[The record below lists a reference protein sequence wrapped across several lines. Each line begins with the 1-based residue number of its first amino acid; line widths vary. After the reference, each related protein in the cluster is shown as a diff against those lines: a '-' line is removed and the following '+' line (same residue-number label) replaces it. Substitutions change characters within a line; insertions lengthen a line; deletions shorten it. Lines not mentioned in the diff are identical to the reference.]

1 MAVSTLNL
9 LDLALKP
16 RTLPVLQVLHLV
28 LKFARQ
34 ELPHLLA
41 VYPKNF
47 DISLCYHRIGQRI
60 LSIGAN
66 LLTDPD
72 DWRKRAKVVVEW
84 R

>member
-41 VYPKNF
+41 VYPQHF
-47 DISLCYHRIGQRI
+47 DISLCYDRIGQRI

-72 DWRKRAKVVVEW
+72 DRRKRAKVVVKW